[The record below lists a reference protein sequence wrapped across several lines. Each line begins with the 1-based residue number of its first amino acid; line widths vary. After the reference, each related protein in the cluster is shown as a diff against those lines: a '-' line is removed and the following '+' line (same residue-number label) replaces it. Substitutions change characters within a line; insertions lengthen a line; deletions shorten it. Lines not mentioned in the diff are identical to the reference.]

1 MLSYTTSQQTREI
14 GIRVALGARPRGI
27 LTAVL
32 RKAML
37 LTGIAVAI
45 AVPVALLAARLMQGL
60 LAGVAADDPRTYLS
74 TIAVL
79 GAVALAAA
87 VRPA

>member
-1 MLSYTTSQQTREI
+1 VLSYTTSQQTREI